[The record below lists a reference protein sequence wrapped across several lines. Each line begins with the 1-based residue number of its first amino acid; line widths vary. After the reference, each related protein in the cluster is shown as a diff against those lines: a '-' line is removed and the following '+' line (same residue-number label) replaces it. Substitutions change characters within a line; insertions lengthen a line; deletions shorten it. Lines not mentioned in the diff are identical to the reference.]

1 MTPARLLV
9 RLGSV
14 VLVALLAV
22 PLATEY
28 RVLARQDG
36 APALTFSRDI
46 APIVFERCASC
57 HRPGEAAPFSLL
69 TYDDVRRRAQQI
81 VEVTRRGYMPPWKPV
96 AGYGGPF
103 LDERRLTDEE
113 IRTIARWVDRGAPEG
128 DPADL
133 PRRPDWPEDWRLGAP
148 NLVVTMAEPYLLR
161 ADGPSVFRNFVIPIP
176 ITETKYVAGLEY
188 SPGNARVVHHA
199 NLRIDQTPSSREL
212 DEADPLPG
220 YEGRLSPGAQY
231 PDGYFLGW
239 TPGQLPRLAPQGM
252 AWRLDPGSDL
262 VVQVHMQPSG
272 RPEMLPSSIG
282 LYFTDDPPVRTPMM
296 LRLGQH
302 NIDIPPGASRY
313 VTSDHYRL
321 PVDVEVHV
329 VQPHAHYRAR
339 EVKGFALLPDGTKR
353 WLIYIDDWDFN
364 WQDVYRYAEPLALP
378 KGTIVGMEFTYDNSE
393 GNPRN
398 PDRPPRRVLMGE
410 DSTDEMGN
418 LWIQVLTRSAADRQ
432 TLFSDFR
439 PKMLAED
446 AVGYETMLLGDPE
459 DASLHTDAALI
470 YWDLGQADRA
480 IAHYESA
487 IAMEPG
493 NVRTRYNFAT
503 LLAAQRRFDEAAAH
517 FRQAIAL
524 RPDHAEAHNNL
535 GAVLWAQD
543 RFGEAFEHFS
553 EALRLDPKNFRA
565 QNNVGHALTSR
576 GQVDE
581 GIRHYLEAL
590 ALEPDFADAHVN
602 LARARA
608 SQGRFEDAVR
618 YLREARRAA
627 PSWAV
632 PMTDLAWLL
641 ATAPDERLRQP
652 DEAVRLAEQAAELTG
667 RQNIAALD
675 TLAASYAAVRRFEE
689 AVAAEEAALA
699 LAVAAGLPRLADEL
713 RTRLER
719 YRNREPFVDRREVSP
734 QEGRDEQR
742 DRRRTR

>member
-1 MTPARLLV
+1 MTL

-14 VLVALLAV
+14 ALAAMLAV
-22 PLATEY
+22 PLAPEG

-36 APALTFSRDI
+36 AAALTYSRDI

-57 HRPGEAAPFSLL
+57 HRPGQAGPFSLL

-81 VEVTRRGYMPPWKPV
+81 VGVTRRGYMPPWKPV

-103 LDERRLTDEE
+103 LEERRLTDEE
-113 IRTIARWVDRGAPEG
+113 IQTIARWVDQGAPEG

-133 PRRPDWPEDWRLGAP
+133 PPSPDRPEDWRLGP
-148 NLVVTMAEPYLLR
+148 PDLVVTMAEPYLLR
-161 ADGPSVFRNFVIPIP
+161 AGGPSVFHNFVIPIP

-188 SPGNARVVHHA
+188 RPGNARVVHHA
-199 NLRIDQTPSSREL
+199 NLRIDRTPSSREL

-239 TPGQLPRLAPQGM
+239 TPGQVPRLAPEGM
-252 AWRLDPGSDL
+252 AWRLEPGSDL
-262 VVQVHMQPSG
+262 VVQVHMQSTG
-272 RPEMLPSSIG
+272 RPEILQSSIG
-282 LYFTDDPPVRTPMM
+282 LYFTDDLPVRTPMM
-296 LRLGQH
+296 LRLGRH

-353 WLIYIDDWDFN
+353 WLLYIDDWDFN
-364 WQDVYRYAEPLALP
+364 WQDVYRYAAPLALP

-398 PDRPPRRVLMGE
+398 PDRPPRRVLLGE

-418 LWIQVLTRSAADRQ
+418 LWIQVLTQSAADRQ
-432 TLFSDFR
+432 TLVSDFR

-446 AVGYETMLLGDPE
+446 AVGYETMLLGDPD

-487 IAMEPG
+487 IAMEPE
-493 NVRTRYNFAT
+493 NARTRYNLAT
-503 LLAAQRRFDEAAAH
+503 LLAEQRRFDEAAAH
-517 FRQAIAL
+517 FRKAIAL
-524 RPDHAEAHNNL
+524 RPDHAETHNNL

-543 RFGEAFEHFS
+543 RFGQAFEHFS

-565 QNNVGHALTSR
+565 HNNVGHALASR
-576 GQVDE
+576 GRVDE
-581 GIRHYLEAL
+581 GIRHYREAL
-590 ALEPDFADAHVN
+590 ALNPDFADAHVN
-602 LARARA
+602 LGRAFA

-618 YLREARRAA
+618 HLREAHGAA

-632 PMTDLAWLL
+632 PMADLAWLL
-641 ATAPDERLRQP
+641 ATAPDDRLRRP

-675 TLAASYAAVRRFEE
+675 ALAASYAAARRFEE

-699 LAVAAGLPRLADEL
+699 LAVAAGVPRLADEL
-713 RTRLER
+713 RARLER
-719 YRNREPFVDRREVSP
+719 YRRREPLIDRQGVRP
-734 QEGRDEQR
+734 QGGPR
-742 DRRRTR
+742 

>member
-1 MTPARLLV
+1 MNV

-14 VLVALLAV
+14 ALVALLAV
-22 PLATEY
+22 PLATEHG
-28 RVLARQDG
+28 VLARQAG

-57 HRPGEAAPFSLL
+57 HRPGAAAPFSLL
-69 TYDDVRRRAQQI
+69 TYDDVRGRARQI

-113 IRTIARWVDRGAPEG
+113 IQTIARWVEQGTPEG

-133 PRRPDWPEDWRLGAP
+133 PQRRDWTEAWRLGPP
-148 NLVVTMAEPYLLR
+148 NLVVTMAEPYRLR
-161 ADGPSVFRNFVIPIP
+161 ADGPSVFRNFVIQIP
-176 ITETKYVAGLEY
+176 ITESKYVAGLEY
-188 SPGNARVVHHA
+188 GPGNPRVVHHA
-199 NLRIDQTPSSREL
+199 NLRIDQTPASREL
-212 DEADPLPG
+212 DQADPLPG

-239 TPGQLPRLAPQGM
+239 TPGQLPRLAPKGM
-252 AWRLDPGSDL
+252 AWRLEPGSDL

-272 RPEMLPSSIG
+272 RPEILQSSIG

-296 LRLGQH
+296 LRLGRH
-302 NIDIPPGASRY
+302 DIDIPAGASRY
-313 VTSDHYRL
+313 VTSDQYQL
-321 PVDVEVHV
+321 PVDVDVHV

-339 EVKGFALLPDGTKR
+339 EVKGFAVLPDGTKR

-364 WQDVYRYAEPLALP
+364 WQDVYRYAEPIALP
-378 KGTIVGMEFTYDNSE
+378 KGTIVAMEFTYDNSE

-398 PDRPPRRVLMGE
+398 PDRPPRRVLLGE
-410 DSTDEMGN
+410 NSKDEMGN

-446 AVGYETMLLGDPE
+446 AVGYETMLRADPE

-487 IAMEPG
+487 IAMEPDD
-493 NVRTRYNFAT
+493 VRTRYNFAT
-503 LLAAQRRFDEAAAH
+503 LLAEQRRFDEAAAH
-517 FRQAIAL
+517 FNKAIAL
-524 RPDHAEAHNNL
+524 RPEHAETHNNL
-535 GAVLWAQD
+535 GAVLWARD
-543 RFGEAFEHFS
+543 RFGEAFDQFS

-565 QNNVGHALTSR
+565 HNNVGHALASR
-576 GQVDE
+576 GQLDE

-590 ALEPDFADAHVN
+590 ALNPDFADAHVN
-602 LARARA
+602 LGRALA
-608 SQGRFEDAVR
+608 SQGRVEDAVR
-618 YLREARRAA
+618 HLREARRAA
-627 PSWAV
+627 PNWAV
-632 PMTDLAWLL
+632 PMADLAWLL
-641 ATAPDERLRQP
+641 ATAPDQRLRQP
-652 DEAVRLAEQAAELTG
+652 VEALRLAEQAARLTG

-675 TLAASYAAVRRFEE
+675 ALAASYAAARRFEE
-689 AVAAEEAALA
+689 AMAAEEAAIA
-699 LAVAAGLPRLADEL
+699 LAVAAAVPRLADEL
-713 RTRLER
+713 RARLEL
-719 YRNREPFVDRREVSP
+719 YRKGEPFVDRKGIVVS
-734 QEGRDEQR
+734 R
-742 DRRRTR
+742 

>member
-1 MTPARLLV
+1 MTV
-9 RLGSV
+9 RLGFV
-14 VLVALLAV
+14 ALVALLAV
-22 PLATEY
+22 PLAAECE
-28 RVLARQDG
+28 VLARQG
-36 APALTFSRDI
+36 GTPALTFSRDI
-46 APIVFERCASC
+46 APIVFKQCASC

-69 TYDDVRRRAQQI
+69 TYDDVHRRARQI
-81 VEVTRRGYMPPWKPV
+81 VEVTRRRYMPPWKPI

-103 LDERRLTDEE
+103 LDERRLTDEQ
-113 IRTIARWVDRGAPEG
+113 IRMIARWVDQGAPEG

-133 PRRPDWPEDWRLGAP
+133 PPSPDWPEDWRLGP
-148 NLVVTMAEPYLLR
+148 PDLVVTMAESYMLH

-188 SPGNARVVHHA
+188 RPGNARVVHHA

-239 TPGQLPRLAPQGM
+239 TPGQLPRLAPKGM
-252 AWRLDPGSDL
+252 AWRLEPGSDL

-272 RPEMLPSSIG
+272 RPEILQSSIA
-282 LYFTDDPPVRTPMM
+282 LYFTDNPPVRTPMM

-302 NIDIPPGASRY
+302 SIDIPPGSSHY

-339 EVKGFALLPDGTKR
+339 EVKGFAVLPDGTKR

-364 WQDVYRYAEPLALP
+364 WQDVYRYAAPLALP
-378 KGTIVGMEFTYDNSE
+378 KGTIVAMEFTYDNSDA
-393 GNPRN
+393 NPRN
-398 PDRPPRRVLMGE
+398 PDRPPRRVLLGE
-410 DSTDEMGN
+410 DSSDEMGN
-418 LWIQVLTRSAADRQ
+418 LWIQILTHSAADRK

-446 AVGYETMLLGDPE
+446 AVGYETMLLADPQ

-470 YWDLGQADRA
+470 YWDLGQAARA

-487 IAMEPG
+487 IAMEPD

-503 LLAAQRRFDEAAAH
+503 LLAEQRRFDEAAAH
-517 FRQAIAL
+517 FRKAIAL
-524 RPDHAEAHNNL
+524 RPDHAETHNNL

-543 RFGEAFEHFS
+543 RFDEAFEHFS
-553 EALRLDPKNFRA
+553 EALRLDPKDFRA
-565 QNNVGHALTSR
+565 HNNVGYSLASR
-576 GQVDE
+576 GHVDE
-581 GIRHYLEAL
+581 GMRHYLEAL
-590 ALEPDFADAHVN
+590 ALNPDFADAHVN
-602 LARARA
+602 LGRALA

-618 YLREARRAA
+618 HLREARRAA
-627 PSWAV
+627 PNWAV
-632 PMTDLAWLL
+632 PMADLAWLL

-675 TLAASYAAVRRFEE
+675 ALAAAYAAARRFEE
-689 AVAAEEAALA
+689 AVAAQESALA
-699 LAVAAGLPRLADEL
+699 LAVAAGVPRLADEL
-713 RTRLER
+713 RARLER
-719 YRNREPFVDRREVSP
+719 YRHREPFVDRRGVSP
-734 QEGRDEQR
+734 PNGSR
-742 DRRRTR
+742 